1 MASTFGSASTPS
13 LTISSAPAGRSASGR
28 AFLGR
33 LKDELDRARQPILD
47 SRQDAGGRQQDGH
60 VRVVP
65 AGVHDADVLP
75 FVLGRRLAGERDVDF
90 FANRQ
95 AVHVGAQRHDRA
107 RPAALE
113 HGDDA
118 GAGDAGLRLEPEG
131 LEAVGDVFRRL
142 DLAVGELGVLVQIP
156 APLEQLGLDRGGQ
169 LVDFACERRC
179 ADGFGPCCAWTDGA
193 ASRTANSAAVS
204 DRRARRISVMKRG

>member
-1 MASTFGSASTPS
+1 MASTFGFGQHAF
-13 LTISSAPAGRSASGR
+13 LDHQLGAGRPLGRGR
-28 AFLGR
+28 ALLGR
-33 LKDELDRARQPILD
+33 LEDELDGARQPILD

-75 FVLGRRLAGERDVDF
+75 VVLGRRLAGEGDVDL

-95 AVHVGAQRHDRA
+95 PVHVGAQRHHRA

-113 HGDDA
+113 DGDDA

-131 LEAVGDVFRRL
+131 LEAVGDVLRGL
-142 DLAVGELGVLVQIP
+142 DLAVGELRPLVEIP
-156 APLEQLGLDRGGQ
+156 APLEQFGLDRGGE
-169 LVDFACERRC
+169 LVDLGRERRC
-179 ADGFGPCCAWTDGA
+179 SCRF
-193 ASRTANSAAVS
+193 
-204 DRRARRISVMKRG
+204 RALLRLD